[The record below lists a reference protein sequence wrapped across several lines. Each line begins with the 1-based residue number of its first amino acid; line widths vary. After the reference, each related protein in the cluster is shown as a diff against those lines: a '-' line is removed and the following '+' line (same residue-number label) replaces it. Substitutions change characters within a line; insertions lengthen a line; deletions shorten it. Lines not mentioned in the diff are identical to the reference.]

1 MTALVCFFCT
11 TLDHTLLCEA
21 RLHVWL
27 CLYAHVTQAQRP
39 RMTHLAAVV
48 AVATL
53 QGRRP
58 ARAALCVSCFRAY
71 NLQTMMAWDL
81 ACMA

>member
-1 MTALVCFFCT
+1 MTALVRLFCT
-11 TLDHTLLCEA
+11 AVDHTLVCGSLTTFGCA
-21 RLHVWL
+21 SI
-27 CLYAHVTQAQRP
+27 AHVTQAQRP
-39 RMTHLAAVV
+39 RMTHLAAVA